1 MRKLALPGGREVW
14 LLGLAALLALA
25 AVAAFYATRATTL
38 TVAAAPH
45 GGTEPALLRAYA
57 DELARRKSAIRLKV
71 LTFDGVRESAEALKA
86 GRADLAVVRP
96 DVSMP
101 GNGLTLAV
109 LRNLAAFVVA
119 PGATNIRS
127 FPDLA
132 GKRLGMLASRTA
144 DRALVGNLVA
154 HHNLELRTDPPA
166 EAVPGTAVLLV
177 PVQEGEIN
185 AALGD
190 GRIDGMVLV
199 TTPTS
204 PASRRVVD
212 LIRAVSVDHEV
223 SLFGIADTA
232 AVLARWPRLQP
243 VTVPAA
249 LFGGNPRLPTEDVA
263 TVGTSYRLMAR
274 ADLARSVAAEA
285 TQHLFEMRAALAES
299 VPAAEDVASPDY
311 EDTADATS
319 ARIPIHP
326 GAIDYYEREQET
338 FIERY
343 ESWIYLVAILG
354 GGLGSTLAWLR
365 QRIGRKRRERIE
377 VATARLL
384 ELRSEARRET
394 DRERLEALASEV
406 DDLAGSIARHALN
419 RPTEPRTLG
428 AANVAIEAAR
438 STIRRAQAGRG
449 FLVS

>member
-14 LLGLAALLALA
+14 LLGLAALLVLA

-38 TVAAAPH
+38 TVATAPH

-166 EAVPGTAVLLV
+166 
-177 PVQEGEIN
+177 
-185 AALGD
+185 
-190 GRIDGMVLV
+190 
-199 TTPTS
+199 
-204 PASRRVVD
+204 
-212 LIRAVSVDHEV
+212 
-223 SLFGIADTA
+223 
-232 AVLARWPRLQP
+232 
-243 VTVPAA
+243 
-249 LFGGNPRLPTEDVA
+249 
-263 TVGTSYRLMAR
+263 
-274 ADLARSVAAEA
+274 
-285 TQHLFEMRAALAES
+285 
-299 VPAAEDVASPDY
+299 
-311 EDTADATS
+311 
-319 ARIPIHP
+319 
-326 GAIDYYEREQET
+326 
-338 FIERY
+338 
-343 ESWIYLVAILG
+343 
-354 GGLGSTLAWLR
+354 
-365 QRIGRKRRERIE
+365 
-377 VATARLL
+377 
-384 ELRSEARRET
+384 
-394 DRERLEALASEV
+394 
-406 DDLAGSIARHALN
+406 
-419 RPTEPRTLG
+419 
-428 AANVAIEAAR
+428 
-438 STIRRAQAGRG
+438 
-449 FLVS
+449 